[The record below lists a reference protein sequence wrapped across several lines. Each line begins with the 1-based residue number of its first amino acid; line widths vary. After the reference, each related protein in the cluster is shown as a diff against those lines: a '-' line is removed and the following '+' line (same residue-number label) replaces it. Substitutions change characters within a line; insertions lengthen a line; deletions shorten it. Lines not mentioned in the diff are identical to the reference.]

1 MKHKFNKNRIA
12 FYRKKI
18 KEYNKVIINVS
29 KTAAAISVAAI
40 LCGRE
45 REAERPKE
53 KWRRQSKFQQW
64 LTGCLGYT
72 TPYRDLYFLD

>member
-1 MKHKFNKNRIA
+1 MKHEFNKNRIA

-45 REAERPKE
+45 RGRETEREMEA
-53 KWRRQSKFQQW
+53 
-64 LTGCLGYT
+64 TI
-72 TPYRDLYFLD
+72 